1 MFKLLCHTL
10 TNGTAA
16 RYRSDEKSPGRGGD
30 HTQKRLGL
38 KDTTPL
44 REAESE
50 DDIEEE
56 ANKAEP
62 EEHKLMI
69 QSCFELIHIFHPL
82 GR

>member
-1 MFKLLCHTL
+1 MFKLLRHTL
-10 TNGTAA
+10 TNGTDA

-30 HTQKRLGL
+30 HTQKCHGL
-38 KDTTPL
+38 KDTPPL

-62 EEHKLMI
+62 EEPKLMM
-69 QSCFELIHIFHPL
+69 QSCLEQALQLLKIFS
-82 GR
+82 